1 MAVYTHLSDEE
12 IRKFLTEYDIGQL
25 LNFSEIAEGVENS
38 NFLLTTSSNKY
49 ILTLYE
55 KRVDPHDLP
64 FFLKL
69 LSHLASS
76 GLSCPLPVE
85 ARDGKALRTL
95 GGKPAAIVTYLQG
108 SWPRQTTLDQCK
120 ALGSTMAMMHEF
132 GKSFQG
138 IRKNALTLTAWRPLL
153 DSCRLPEREVYI
165 NLFNELN
172 QELKWLEANWPKS
185 LPSGII
191 HADLFPDNV
200 FFKDDNLSGVIDF
213 YFACNDFLAYD
224 IAVCINAW
232 CFDENELFNFKKSS
246 CILSAY
252 NEMRTLSKEEV
263 ASLPV
268 LIRGSAIRF
277 LLTRLYDWL
286 NHPEDA
292 LVKPKDPMS
301 YLKKL
306 RFHQQVSDPS
316 GYGAE
321 I

>member
-38 NFLLTTSSNKY
+38 NFLLTTSRNKY

-55 KRVDPHDLP
+55 KRVDPLDLP

-138 IRKNALTLTAWRPLL
+138 IRTNALTLTAWRPLL

-165 NLFNELN
+165 NLYNELN
-172 QELKWLEANWPKS
+172 RELNWLEANWPKS

-200 FFKDDNLSGVIDF
+200 FFKDDNLSGIIDF

-252 NEMRTLSKEEV
+252 NEMRTLSKEEM

>member
-138 IRKNALTLTAWRPLL
+138 IRTNALTLTAWRPLL

>member
-252 NEMRTLSKEEV
+252 NEMRTLSKDEM

>member
-1 MAVYTHLSDEE
+1 MAVYTHLTDKE
-12 IRKFLTEYDIGQL
+12 IRNFLTEYDIGQL
-25 LNFSEIAEGVENS
+25 LDFSEIAEGVENS
-38 NFLLTTSSNKY
+38 NFLLTTNSDKY

-69 LSHLASS
+69 LSHLASA

-85 ARDGKALRTL
+85 GVDGKALRTL

-108 SWPRQTTLDQCK
+108 SWPRQTTLDHCK
-120 ALGSTMAMMHEF
+120 ALGSTMAIMHEF

-138 IRKNALTLTAWRPLL
+138 TRTNALTLTAWRPLL
-153 DSCRLPEREVYI
+153 DSCRLHEREIYN

-172 QELKWLEANWPKS
+172 RELNWLEANWPKS

-232 CFDENELFNFKKSS
+232 CFDENELFDLKKSS

-252 NEMRTLSKEEV
+252 TEIRTLSKEEI

-306 RFHQQVSDPS
+306 RFHQQLSDAS
-316 GYGAE
+316 DYGAE

>member
-1 MAVYTHLSDEE
+1 MAVYTHLSETQ

-38 NFLLTTSSNKY
+38 NFLLTTSKNKY

-64 FFLKL
+64 FFLEL
-69 LSHLASS
+69 LSHLASA

-85 ARDGKALRTL
+85 GTDGKALRTL
-95 GGKPAAIVTYLQG
+95 CGKPAAIVTYLQG
-108 SWPRQTTLDQCK
+108 SWPRQTTSNHCK
-120 ALGSTMAMMHEF
+120 ALGSTMAIMHEF

-138 IRKNALTLTAWRPLL
+138 TRTNALTLTAWRPLL
-153 DSCRLPEREVYI
+153 DSCRLPEREIYI
-165 NLFNELN
+165 TLFNELN
-172 QELKWLEANWPKS
+172 RELNWLEANWPKS

-200 FFKDDNLSGVIDF
+200 FFKNNDLSGVIDF

-232 CFDENELFNFKKSS
+232 CFDENELFNLKKSH

-252 NEMRTLSKEEV
+252 NERRALSKEEID
-263 ASLPV
+263 SLPV

-286 NHPEDA
+286 NHPKDA

-306 RFHQQVSDPS
+306 RFHQQVSDAS
-316 GYGAE
+316 SYGAE

>member
-12 IRKFLTEYDIGQL
+12 IGKFLTEYDIGQL

-38 NFLLTTSSNKY
+38 NFLLTTSINKY

-55 KRVDPHDLP
+55 KRVDPLDLP

-69 LSHLASS
+69 LSHLGSA

-85 ARDGKALRTL
+85 GKDGKALRTL

-138 IRKNALTLTAWRPLL
+138 VRKNALTLTAWRPLL

-172 QELKWLEANWPKS
+172 RELNWLEANWPKS

-200 FFKDDNLSGVIDF
+200 FFKDNNLSGVIDF

-232 CFDENELFNFKKSS
+232 CFDENEIFDFKKSS

-252 NEMRTLSKEEV
+252 NEMRTLSKEEM

-292 LVKPKDPMS
+292 LVKPKNPMS

-306 RFHQQVSDPS
+306 RFHQQVNDAS

>member
-138 IRKNALTLTAWRPLL
+138 IRTNALTLTAWRPLL

-165 NLFNELN
+165 NLYNELN
-172 QELKWLEANWPKS
+172 RELNWLEANWPKS

>member
-165 NLFNELN
+165 DLFNELN

-200 FFKDDNLSGVIDF
+200 FFKDDNLSGIIDF

>member
-25 LNFSEIAEGVENS
+25 LNFSGIAEGVENS
-38 NFLLTTSSNKY
+38 NFLLTTSRNKY

-55 KRVDPHDLP
+55 KRVDPLDLP

-138 IRKNALTLTAWRPLL
+138 IRTNALTLTAWRPLL

-165 NLFNELN
+165 NLYNELN
-172 QELKWLEANWPKS
+172 RELNWLEANWPKS

-200 FFKDDNLSGVIDF
+200 FFKDDNLSGIIDF

-252 NEMRTLSKEEV
+252 NEMRTLSKDEM

>member
-1 MAVYTHLSDEE
+1 M
-12 IRKFLTEYDIGQL
+12 
-25 LNFSEIAEGVENS
+25 
-38 NFLLTTSSNKY
+38 
-49 ILTLYE
+49 
-55 KRVDPHDLP
+55 
-64 FFLKL
+64 
-69 LSHLASS
+69 
-76 GLSCPLPVE
+76 
-85 ARDGKALRTL
+85 
-95 GGKPAAIVTYLQG
+95 TYLQG

-132 GKSFQG
+132 GKSFHG

-172 QELKWLEANWPKS
+172 RELIWLEANWPKS

-232 CFDENELFNFKKSS
+232 CFDENELFDSKKSS

-252 NEMRTLSKEEV
+252 NEMRTLSKEEM

-268 LIRGSAIRF
+268 LVRGSAIRF

>member
-38 NFLLTTSSNKY
+38 NFLLTTSRNKY

-172 QELKWLEANWPKS
+172 RELNWLEANWPKS

-252 NEMRTLSKEEV
+252 NEMRTLSKEEM

-268 LIRGSAIRF
+268 LVRGSAIRF

>member
-38 NFLLTTSSNKY
+38 NFLLTTSRNKY

-55 KRVDPHDLP
+55 KRVDPLDLP

-69 LSHLASS
+69 LFHLASA

-85 ARDGKALRTL
+85 GKDGKALRTL

-108 SWPRQTTLDQCK
+108 NWPRQTTPDQCK

-138 IRKNALTLTAWRPLL
+138 IRTNALTLTAWRPLL
-153 DSCRLPEREVYI
+153 DSCKLPEREVYI
-165 NLFNELN
+165 NLYNELN
-172 QELKWLEANWPKS
+172 QELNWLEANWPKS

-200 FFKDDNLSGVIDF
+200 FFKDDNLSGIIDF

-252 NEMRTLSKEEV
+252 NEMRTLSKEEM

>member
-1 MAVYTHLSDEE
+1 MAVYTHLSHEE
-12 IRKFLTEYDIGQL
+12 INKFLEEYKIGHL

-38 NFLLTTSSNKY
+38 NFLITTSIDKY

-55 KRVDPHDLP
+55 KRVNPNDLP
-64 FFLKL
+64 FFLNL
-69 LSHLASS
+69 LTHLSS
-76 GLSCPLPVE
+76 AGLSCPLPVE
-85 ARDGKALRTL
+85 GIDGNALRTL
-95 GGKPAAIVTYLQG
+95 GGRPAAIVTFLEG
-108 SWPRQTTLDQCK
+108 TWPRHSNTHHCK
-120 ALGSTMAMMHEF
+120 ALGSAMAMMHEF
-132 GKSFQG
+132 GQTFKQTR
-138 IRKNALTLTAWRPLL
+138 INALSLPSWRPLL
-153 DSCRLPEREVYI
+153 ESCRLPEREIYI

-172 QELKWLEANWPKS
+172 QELNWLENNWPKN

-200 FFKDDNLSGVIDF
+200 FFNQSDLSGIIDF

-224 IAVCINAW
+224 IAVCKNAW
-232 CFDENELFNFKKSS
+232 CFDENEFFDLEKSRS
-246 CILSAY
+246 ILTAY
-252 NEMRTLSKEEV
+252 NQTRALCEEEV
-263 ASLPV
+263 LSLPV

-306 RFHQQVSDPS
+306 RFHQQITDASS
-316 GYGAE
+316 YGAKV
-321 I
+321 

>member
-316 GYGAE
+316 SYGAE

>member
-1 MAVYTHLSDEE
+1 MAVYTHLSADE

-38 NFLLTTSSNKY
+38 NFLLTTSKNKY

-64 FFLKL
+64 FFLEL
-69 LSHLASS
+69 LSHLASA

-85 ARDGKALRTL
+85 GTDGKALRTL
-95 GGKPAAIVTYLQG
+95 CGKPAAIVTYLQG
-108 SWPRQTTLDQCK
+108 SWPRQTTSNHCK
-120 ALGSTMAMMHEF
+120 ALGSTMAIMHEF

-138 IRKNALTLTAWRPLL
+138 TRTNALTLTAWRPLL
-153 DSCRLPEREVYI
+153 DSCRLPEREIYI
-165 NLFNELN
+165 TLFNELN
-172 QELKWLEANWPKS
+172 RELNWLEANWPKS

-200 FFKDDNLSGVIDF
+200 FFKNNDLSGVIDF

-232 CFDENELFNFKKSS
+232 CFDENEFFDLEKSRS
-246 CILSAY
+246 ILTAY
-252 NEMRTLSKEEV
+252 NQTRALCEEEV
-263 ASLPV
+263 LSLPV

-306 RFHQQVSDPS
+306 RFHQQITDASS
-316 GYGAE
+316 YGAK

>member
-25 LNFSEIAEGVENS
+25 LNFSGIAEGVENS